1 MTKTRCLVSEDI
13 GATPEKGGVDESRI
27 DSIRLLRDILEE
39 GNGGDVTAR
48 RVRPACRVG
57 PFSLIGATDRW
68 QSPHLLSPVA
78 NHFPGRVATASTHHA
93 ASRMGGTAAEVEAVE
108 GSTVIGPAGD
118 RSQVEQLVQG
128 HGTLKDIAASA
139 SEGPFQIN
147 R

>member
-1 MTKTRCLVSEDI
+1 MSH
-13 GATPEKGGVDESRI
+13 GSTPFASCVTS
-27 DSIRLLRDILEE
+27 LEV

-78 NHFPGRVATASTHHA
+78 YHFPGRVATASTHHA
-93 ASRMGGTAAEVEAVE
+93 AARMGGTAAEVEAVE

-118 RSQVEQLVQG
+118 RSQIEQLVQR
-128 HGTLKDIAASA
+128 HGTLEDVAAGQTK
-139 SEGPFQIN
+139 GPFEVD